1 MNPALV
7 QQTNRLAADGWK
19 IPIVFLLLLSLF
31 LTVALANTVALI
43 WAVSPFAVVG
53 FIAVAWRA
61 PEIFFVAAVFVPQ
74 WKTSWPWSL
83 FPNASAYL
91 TVAMLAGLALG
102 LLFIGFRISLR
113 IEDWTFERV
122 FFRQK
127 HALFLFTLFI
137 TIVALSYLYTDA
149 PSYGGSKLGRL
160 VFIGGLFLLAPL
172 LLLRTETAFRRF
184 SRLFVAFALL
194 TSFEMII
201 GLRTRAA
208 NAENDI
214 TRIGAGWLLGMALLL
229 ILLYP
234 VFDDS
239 FRHKLCFAASLP
251 LLAGGLVAS
260 AARGA
265 LVSFILILP
274 LAFLLSPR
282 QLRRRMILGVG
293 LLAASAL
300 GAFFLLRSADPAK
313 YGAKISE
320 LVAMSEG
327 KSTRG
332 SASNRIPF
340 YVQTAEAIP
349 GHPFFG
355 MGVGSWPVFYY
366 GNDARAYPHNLLL
379 EITFEE
385 GLLGLSAFVL
395 FFVAIAITTYRT
407 YQVAGQE
414 FTVVPIV
421 ILYGL
426 TVAMFSG
433 DLDDNRLLW
442 LWAGVALAICR
453 NVFLAHI
460 LPAAHDL
467 RINYARRRRVPSPRP
482 ATALRPQPRVM
493 PNPGPG
499 LSTSL

>member
-1 MNPALV
+1 MNTAFV
-7 QQTNRLAADGWK
+7 HQTHRLAALGWK
-19 IPIVFLLLLSLF
+19 IPVAFLLVLSFF
-31 LTVALANTVALI
+31 LVIALGGGVIPLI
-43 WAVSPFAVVG
+43 WVLVPFALVG
-53 FIAVAWRA
+53 FVAVAWRA
-61 PEIFFVAAVFVPQ
+61 PEVFFAAAVFVPQ

-83 FPNASAYL
+83 YANASAYL

-102 LLFIGFRISLR
+102 LLFICFRISLR
-113 IEDWTFERV
+113 IDGWTFERV

-127 HALFLFTLFI
+127 HVLLLFALFT
-137 TIVALSYLYTDA
+137 TIVALSYFYTDA

-160 VFIGGLFLLAPL
+160 FFIGGLFLLAPL
-172 LLLRTETAFRRF
+172 LLFRSETAFRRF

-194 TSFEMII
+194 TSLQMII
-201 GLRTRAA
+201 GLRTRSAT
-208 NAENDI
+208 AETDI

-234 VFDDS
+234 VFEDGL
-239 FRHKLCFAASLP
+239 RHKLYFAASLP

-265 LVSFILILP
+265 LVSFVLILP

-282 QLRRRMILGVG
+282 ARQGRMVLAMG

-327 KSTRG
+327 QSTRG

-349 GHPFFG
+349 SHAIFG
-355 MGVGSWPVFYY
+355 SGVGSWPVFYY
-366 GNDARAYPHNLLL
+366 GNDSRAYPHNLLL

-385 GLLGLSAFVL
+385 GLLGLAAFVL
-395 FFVAIAITTYRT
+395 FFVAIAARTYRT
-407 YQVAGQE
+407 YQLAGRE
-414 FTVVPIV
+414 FSVIPII
-421 ILYGL
+421 ILYSL

-453 NVFLAHI
+453 NVFLAR
-460 LPAAHDL
+460 LVPAHDL
-467 RINYARRRRVPSPRP
+467 RMTYAPTRRVPASRL
-482 ATALRPQPRVM
+482 ATAPHLQPRVVR
-493 PNPGPG
+493 NPKPD
-499 LSTSL
+499 LSTPF